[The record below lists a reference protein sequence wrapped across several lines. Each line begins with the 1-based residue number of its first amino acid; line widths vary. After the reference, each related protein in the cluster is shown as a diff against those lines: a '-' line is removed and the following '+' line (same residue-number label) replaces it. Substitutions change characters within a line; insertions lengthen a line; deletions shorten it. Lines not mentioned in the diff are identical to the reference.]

1 MHDTE
6 IACNRITHDRP
17 AVLPSP
23 LMKTSVLESPTF
35 LVGAERSGTTLLRL
49 MLSHHPQIAW
59 CNEFEYAI
67 DQVGPAG
74 QFPALEDYLEWLKI
88 HRIFQATGFEASTG
102 LSYGDLIKSFLVQKQ
117 VQEDKPIVGATV
129 HRHFDRLLKIWPQ
142 ARFIHL
148 IRDPRDVARSCIG
161 MGWAGN
167 VWTGSERWV
176 EAEEC
181 WDMLKQRLSDDRY
194 VEITYED
201 LISNPETVLTK
212 LAHFLGT
219 DYDPAMLQYSQDTT
233 YEQPDSRFL
242 NQWRRKLSDR
252 EIQLIESR
260 VGALLVERGY
270 TASGLPAIQL
280 SNREIQSLKLQDWWT
295 RANFRLQRYGAPLF
309 VLNYVTSRLPVR
321 TWHNTVQLKI
331 NEIDSKHIK

>member
-1 MHDTE
+1 
-6 IACNRITHDRP
+6 
-17 AVLPSP
+17 
-23 LMKTSVLESPTF
+23 MKTAVLESPTF
-35 LVGAERSGTTLLRL
+35 LIGAERSGTTLLRL

-67 DQVGPAG
+67 DRVSPEGK
-74 QFPALEDYLEWLKI
+74 FPELSDYQDWLKT

-117 VQEDKPIVGATV
+117 VREQKPVVGATV
-129 HRHFDRLLKIWPQ
+129 HRHFDRLLTIWPN

-148 IRDPRDVARSCIG
+148 IRDPRDVARSCIS

-181 WDMLKQRLSDDRY
+181 WDALKQRHLNDRPNDRY
-194 VEITYED
+194 VEIRYED
-201 LISNPETVLTK
+201 LIANPETVLTK
-212 LAHFLGT
+212 LANFLGVE
-219 DYDPAMLQYSQDTT
+219 YDPAMLEYHKDTT
-233 YEQPDSRFL
+233 YEQPDSQFL

-260 VGALLVERGY
+260 VGALLTERGY

-280 SNREIQSLKLQDWWT
+280 TDRETQALKLQDWWA
-295 RANFRLQRYGAPLF
+295 RANFRLERYGAPLF
-309 VLNYVTSRLPVR
+309 VLNYVTSRLPVPA
-321 TWHNTVQLKI
+321 WHNTVQLKI
-331 NEIDSKHIK
+331 NEIDSKYIK